1 MDLSA
6 NFLVWLSQ
14 PKTKFL
20 SGKMVWANWDVEE
33 LEARQDE
40 IKGGSMMTVG
50 LEGWP
55 YSPAAAK

>member
-14 PKTKFL
+14 PKNKFL

-40 IKGGSMMTVG
+40 IKGSSMMTVG

>member
-1 MDLSA
+1 MELSA

-20 SGKMVWANWDVEE
+20 SGKMVWANWDVKE

-40 IKGGSMMTVG
+40 IKESPMMTVG
-50 LEGWP
+50 CQGWP
-55 YSPAAAK
+55 YSPAAA

>member
-1 MDLSA
+1 
-6 NFLVWLSQ
+6 
-14 PKTKFL
+14 
-20 SGKMVWANWDVEE
+20 VEE

-55 YSPAAAK
+55 YSPPAAK

>member
-1 MDLSA
+1 
-6 NFLVWLSQ
+6 
-14 PKTKFL
+14 
-20 SGKMVWANWDVEE
+20 MVWANWDVEE